1 MTLAAAC
8 LAVPLLCMLY
18 QLALAGKHSRICS
31 TSRVLGTCAGT
42 VTLGLYLVSQYQQ
55 QCWEMGNSTT
65 AVAYPMDK
73 RTDIGSG
80 QGCRGTGRDE
90 KYKRRDVR
98 WTWPLIMMRSRPRQS
113 ALLRKERRRGER
125 PRNCDARKCDALRG
139 IERRLPGPKL
149 CDAHV
154 RER

>member
-1 MTLAAAC
+1 
-8 LAVPLLCMLY
+8 
-18 QLALAGKHSRICS
+18 
-31 TSRVLGTCAGT
+31 
-42 VTLGLYLVSQYQQ
+42 
-55 QCWEMGNSTT
+55 MGNSTT

-98 WTWPLIMMRSRPRQS
+98 WPLPMLRSRPRQS
-113 ALLRKERRRGER
+113 ALLRKERRGGER
-125 PRNCDARKCDALRG
+125 PRNCDALRR

-149 CDAHV
+149 CDARV